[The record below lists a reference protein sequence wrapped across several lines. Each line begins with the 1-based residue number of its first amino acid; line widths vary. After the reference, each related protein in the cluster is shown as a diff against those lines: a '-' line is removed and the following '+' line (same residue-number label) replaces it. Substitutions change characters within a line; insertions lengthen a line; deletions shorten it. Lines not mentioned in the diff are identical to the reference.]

1 MLAVNVPYTDCGHKA
16 PRQVVEHHDG
26 RHRGEHA
33 PIAIAGQQC
42 QRTED
47 VKMGFDPTAREVD
60 QDRGSE
66 PLGDGHRVPR
76 HRATGAQDCH
86 QDRRPDDRAAQENG
100 RPNVRVNPAR
110 LARPRS
116 GRHHDRRRDLAGP
129 LQHQQPGKQPVHPTA
144 LAKSLRGEQLFLPAL
159 DSWNDAAEGAL
170 DLAHGKIPTV
180 LPILERCRSRATA
193 GCSRGA
199 TPRLQH
205 MQADA
210 PELQNRPA
218 AATGTYKNIRC
229 RPEFAAALESA
240 NRQKDLADGEDFS
253 QRAHEPAGIRVVTPS
268 TGNQCSP
275 VAANSRGG

>member
-16 PRQVVEHHDG
+16 PHQVVEHHDG

-193 GCSRGA
+193 GCSRV
-199 TPRLQH
+199 QH
-205 MQADA
+205 HGCNTCKRTHQNCKIGLPQPPERTKIYVAGQNSPQRSSRQTARKTSPMGRISASARTNPQAF
-210 PELQNRPA
+210 
-218 AATGTYKNIRC
+218 G
-229 RPEFAAALESA
+229 S
-240 NRQKDLADGEDFS
+240 
-253 QRAHEPAGIRVVTPS
+253 
-268 TGNQCSP
+268 
-275 VAANSRGG
+275 